1 MEEFRVSSGVWD
13 CFDAISITVQTKTLT
28 RQNAKKTSLFLS
40 KCVCAYTV
48 YIHIYIYTHTCMP
61 RDACVY
67 TLGPRRGASPSFAFV
82 RPRRAV
88 STLRRRGAVRRYSK
102 LFTPAEYHF
111 IYARARVCEMRVA
124 QHRRAVILPFEL
136 DGRPFVRAVALRSF
150 GRRRKVVST
159 TPIGKVT
166 RHNYPHPP

>member
-1 MEEFRVSSGVWD
+1 MLSLLLYKQRH
-13 CFDAISITVQTKTLT
+13 ARLT
-28 RQNAKKTSLFLS
+28 AKKTSLFLNV
-40 KCVCAYTV
+40 CVH
-48 YIHIYIYTHTCMP
+48 IHYIYIYIYTHTHTCMP

-159 TPIGKVT
+159 TPVGKVT

>member
-1 MEEFRVSSGVWD
+1 MLFGTVLMISLLYKQRHATREEN
-13 CFDAISITVQTKTLT
+13 IS
-28 RQNAKKTSLFLS
+28 LS
-40 KCVCAYTV
+40 KCVCAYTL
-48 YIHIYIYTHTCMP
+48 YIHIYIHTHTCMP

-159 TPIGKVT
+159 TPVGKVT